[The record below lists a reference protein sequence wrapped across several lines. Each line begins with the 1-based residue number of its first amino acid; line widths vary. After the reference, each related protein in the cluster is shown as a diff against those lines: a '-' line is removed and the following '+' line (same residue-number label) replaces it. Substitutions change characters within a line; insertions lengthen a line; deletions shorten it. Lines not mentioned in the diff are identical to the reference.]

1 MPQRRARGRKR
12 RPRRRDDFHDDNDD
26 GDDAVADRSRVD
38 LDPAELHPDA
48 DIHEIEIA
56 DEKLDENTLKIVRR
70 LRRYGHEAYLVGG
83 CVRDLLVGR
92 TPKDFDVATSAR
104 PRQVKRLFRN
114 CRIIG
119 RRFKLCH
126 IHFGEEIIEVST
138 FRRNPADDGEAD
150 TETDTGPDA
159 GGEGGDDLLIRR
171 DNVYGSSQEDALRRD
186 FTINALFY
194 DVEAKVVIDY
204 VGGMR
209 DIEGRQLRTIG
220 VPSIRFRE
228 DPVRILRCAEF
239 SARLDFTID
248 DDVAD
253 AIEECGPE
261 IERAAKPRVLEEL
274 LQALSCGQSEH
285 VFRIL
290 LDLNVLDFVVPEI
303 GDTDDIDR
311 LLDHLRELDRV
322 DEGRRDHGDAVLLSV
337 LFLPRTREEEALY
350 ADDLDGPPTNPLQP
364 VEAIFGPFAE
374 RMGVSRKN
382 AQRVREI
389 WLGLRKLENR
399 SRRRLN
405 PDLFV
410 RRPHFTD
417 TLAVF
422 GVVCRAEARPLDD
435 FERWSRRARSGGG
448 RARAGSRGGR

>member
-12 RPRRRDDFHDDNDD
+12 RPRRREDFSDERDDDDE
-26 GDDAVADRSRVD
+26 VVDRSRVD

-56 DEKLDENTLKIVRR
+56 DDKLDENTLKIVRR

-138 FRRNPADDGEAD
+138 FRRNPADDP
-150 TETDTGPDA
+150 ETDNGSDA
-159 GGEGGDDLLIRR
+159 GESEDDLLIRR

-209 DIEGRQLRTIG
+209 DIEARQLRTIG

-239 SARLDFTID
+239 SARLDFTIEN
-248 DDVAD
+248 DVAD

-285 VFRIL
+285 VFQIL

-311 LLDHLRELDRV
+311 LLDHLRELDRL
-322 DEGRRDHGDAVLLSV
+322 DGGRRDHGDAVLLAV
-337 LFLPRTREEEALY
+337 LFLPRTREEEALF
-350 ADDLDGPPTNPLQP
+350 ANDLDGPPTNPLQP

-389 WLGLRKLENR
+389 WLGLRKLEKR

-410 RRPHFTD
+410 RRPHFSD

-422 GVVCRAEARPLDD
+422 GVVCRAEGQPLDE
-435 FERWSRRARSGGG
+435 FEQWARKARSGGG
-448 RARAGSRGGR
+448 RARAGSRSGR